1 MNLIHKMKTAKHDI
15 RIDIEDIIK
24 NGEKKT
30 VFVIYLNDVPT
41 MYTEEFKVF
50 RSWILEERKYSEEF
64 KVLSDT
70 KRRIKM
76 KNKLFFIHDDL
87 SEIFDKIIEKAKISQ
102 AKINKLFCQQSR
114 KSK

>member
-1 MNLIHKMKTAKHDI
+1 MMNLIHKMKTAKHDI

-41 MYTEEFKVF
+41 MYTEEFKV
-50 RSWILEERKYSEEF
+50 
-64 KVLSDT
+64 LSDT

-76 KNKLFFIHDDL
+76 KDKLFFIHDDL

>member
-41 MYTEEFKVF
+41 MYT
-50 RSWILEERKYSEEF
+50 EEF

>member
-1 MNLIHKMKTAKHDI
+1 MMNLIHKMKTAKHDI

-41 MYTEEFKVF
+41 MYT
-50 RSWILEERKYSEEF
+50 EEF